1 MMKTKA
7 TLNTAI
13 MKALGWVLMSLVATH
28 SWAFDSGSTGADG
41 SFSPIADSGLA
52 FPANGILNLTTLN
65 IPAGVTVNVGPNP
78 ANGPAVILVQGDA
91 VIDGVIDISG
101 ADGEGVGSAPAGFA
115 GGLPLDDVG
124 GTGQGPGGS
133 IGGSYNFASGGNGGS
148 YGSLGGTG
156 TNNSGTDRGPVYG
169 SNSMKPL
176 LGGSGGGGTAIFNP
190 SRGYRGGGG
199 GGAILI
205 AVSGTLTLNGEILA
219 KGGDGEP
226 VVREP
231 VSTTGGP
238 GAGGGSGGGV
248 RLIATNFAGS
258 GTINVSG
265 GNPGLGR
272 RFFNNT
278 LVSDG
283 GAGGAGRVRIEA
295 DAFNYSGG
303 VTPSVAMTAAP
314 SAVFVANLPTIRIV
328 TIGGSAVPANPVGE
342 SDVVLPSSI
351 SNPVTVEFAAT
362 GVPLGSVVDL
372 TVAPSTGVSISV
384 SSNGLAGSVADSTA
398 TASVNLPQGPSVLY
412 ASVSFAAAGTPL
424 VMFSPFTDGE
434 KVARVEL
441 RSTLGSGSSSMRLT
455 TESGRI
461 IDVPAALANL

>member
-1 MMKTKA
+1 MKTKA
-7 TLNTAI
+7 TLNTAS
-13 MKALGWVLMSLVATH
+13 MKALGWILMSLVATQ

-41 SFSPIADSGLA
+41 AFSPTADTGLA
-52 FPANGILNLTTLN
+52 FPANGILNFTTLN

-101 ADGEGVGSAPAGFA
+101 TDGEGVGSAPAGFA
-115 GGLPLDDVG
+115 GGLPLDAIG

-133 IGGSYNFASGGNGGS
+133 GGGSANQASGGNGGS
-148 YGSLGGTG
+148 YGSLGGTASF
-156 TNNSGTDRGPVYG
+156 NPSSNRGPVYG
-169 SNSMKPL
+169 SNSMQPL
-176 LGGSGGGGTAIFNP
+176 LGGSGGGGTGILNQ
-190 SRGYRGGGG
+190 SSGYRGGGG

-226 VVREP
+226 AIREP
-231 VSTTGGP
+231 ILQTAGP

-248 RLIATNFAGS
+248 RLIATNFTGS

-272 RFFNNT
+272 RAYNNAI
-278 LVSDG
+278 SSNG

-295 DAFNYSGG
+295 DAFNFSGG
-303 VTPSVAMTAAP
+303 VTPSVAVTAAP
-314 SAVFVANLPTIRIV
+314 SAVFVANLPTIRIT

-342 SDVVLPSSI
+342 SDVVLPSNI
-351 SNPVTVEFAAT
+351 SNPITVVFAAT

-372 TVAPSTGVSISV
+372 TVVPSTGATTSV
-384 SSNGLAGSVADSTA
+384 SSSGLAGTVANSTA
-398 TASVNLPQGPSVLY
+398 AASATLPQGPSVLY
-412 ASVSFAAAGTPL
+412 ASVSFAAAGTPIA
-424 VMFSPFTDGE
+424 MFSPFTDGE
-434 KVARVEL
+434 MVARVEL
-441 RSTLGSGSSSMRLT
+441 RSTMGSGSSSIRLT
-455 TESGRI
+455 TKSGRI
-461 IDVPAALANL
+461 IDVPSLQTKL

>member
-1 MMKTKA
+1 MKTKA
-7 TLNTAI
+7 TLNTAS
-13 MKALGWVLMSLVATH
+13 MKALGWILMSLVATQ

-41 SFSPIADSGLA
+41 AFSPTADTGLA
-52 FPANGILNLTTLN
+52 FPANGILNFTTLN

-101 ADGEGVGSAPAGFA
+101 TDGEGVGSAPAGFA
-115 GGLPLDDVG
+115 GGLPLDAIG

-133 IGGSYNFASGGNGGS
+133 VGGSANQASGGNGGS
-148 YGSLGGTG
+148 YGSLGGTASF
-156 TNNSGTDRGPVYG
+156 NPSSNRGPVYG
-169 SNSMKPL
+169 SNSMQPL
-176 LGGSGGGGTAIFNP
+176 LGGSGGGGTGILNQ
-190 SRGYRGGGG
+190 SSGYRGGGG

-226 VVREP
+226 AIREP
-231 VSTTGGP
+231 ILQTAGP

-248 RLIATNFAGS
+248 RLIATNFTGS

-272 RFFNNT
+272 RAYNNAI
-278 LVSDG
+278 SSNG

-295 DAFNYSGG
+295 DAFNFSGG
-303 VTPSVAMTAAP
+303 VTPSVAVTAAP
-314 SAVFVANLPTIRIV
+314 SAVFVANLPTIRIT

-342 SDVVLPSSI
+342 SDVVLPSNI
-351 SNPVTVEFAAT
+351 SNPITVVFAAT

-372 TVAPSTGVSISV
+372 TVVPSTGATTSV
-384 SSNGLAGSVADSTA
+384 SSSGLAGTVANSTA
-398 TASVNLPQGPSVLY
+398 AASATLPQGPSVLY
-412 ASVSFAAAGTPL
+412 ASVSFAAAGTPIA
-424 VMFSPFTDGE
+424 MFSPFTDGE
-434 KVARVEL
+434 MVARVEL
-441 RSTLGSGSSSMRLT
+441 RSTMGSGSSSIRLT
-455 TESGRI
+455 TKSGRI
-461 IDVPAALANL
+461 IDVPSLQTKL